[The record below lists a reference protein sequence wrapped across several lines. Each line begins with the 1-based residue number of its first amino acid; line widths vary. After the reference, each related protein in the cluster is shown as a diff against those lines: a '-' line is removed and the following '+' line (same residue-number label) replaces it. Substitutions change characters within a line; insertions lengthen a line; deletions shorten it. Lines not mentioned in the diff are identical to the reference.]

1 MPEVLS
7 LSAVTLNVNGLNDP
21 NKRHIVTKALKNM
34 IPFLNFL

>member
-21 NKRHIVTKALKNM
+21 IKTHNGLKK
-34 IPFLNFL
+34 I